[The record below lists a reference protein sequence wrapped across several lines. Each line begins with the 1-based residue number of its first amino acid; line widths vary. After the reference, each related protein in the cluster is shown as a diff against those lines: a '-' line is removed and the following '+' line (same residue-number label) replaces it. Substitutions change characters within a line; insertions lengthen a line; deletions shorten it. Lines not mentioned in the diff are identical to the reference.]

1 MRVRYVFW
9 NKDASLV
16 VLMSKHALMIC
27 SKTLEQKCTVSEMVR
42 IKSGAWEGSGG
53 SRIFVYCTLNHIKYI
68 VSNGDKGIIRTLDVP
83 LYIVRTSGMHLF
95 CLDRE
100 VRARILDIDIG
111 EAKFKLALEDR
122 RFGEVMHMVRHS
134 RLCGQAIVSHLRKKN
149 FPEVALHFV
158 TDAKSKFRT
167 ALACSNIKVA
177 LQMAEDIPDEEIWAE
192 LAHEA
197 MRQGNH
203 QVVEMAFQ
211 HIKFFEGLSFLY
223 LITGNTERLKM
234 MLKIA
239 RHHGDTMSSFHN
251 TLYLGDVAE
260 RVQVLEL
267 SGQLCLAYI
276 TAATHGLEEDA
287 NRLRKILEYAELPV
301 LELPSNAVLLMPPT
315 PIVQADNWPLLETRK
330 TELEEADVTGGE
342 NEGGYESPYE
352 HEEELEADARGGDLD
367 LSLSGRQ
374 QDMLKANDSAGAEA
388 DGGWEADLDLGVDEL
403 DLNMGA
409 WETGRVHVIDQ
420 STGDDLINP
429 QPGKPRD
436 EVWRTSSSHA
446 SDHIAGGDIEG
457 AMVLLNRQI
466 AAVNFAPLE
475 EHFMAV
481 FSASTMSL
489 PALPSTPSIRS
500 LLERNNVGPR
510 HQDESLLLASLRLSA
525 LVNNH
530 LKVAYKAFHAGK
542 FGDAKEQ
549 FLYILHAIPFCVTQ
563 TKPEG
568 NELVELLH
576 ICREYVMAIRIKMFI
591 AETEDPVRN
600 MELPAY
606 FTHCNL
612 QPAHILL
619 ALRLAMAISFKNK
632 NYITSAGMAQR
643 LLELPDM
650 ASERH
655 AELRVKATKILQN
668 SQQKA
673 RNASEIDYEEAKPFV
688 IDCNE
693 LKPIYR
699 GSPSV
704 QCPYCKSSYSSEMD
718 KQLCKTCN
726 VSQIGVS
733 TLGLVVSSKP
743 THQPDSSWVDDRG

>member
-1 MRVRYVFW
+1 M
-9 NKDASLV
+9 
-16 VLMSKHALMIC
+16 
-27 SKTLEQKCTVSEMVR
+27 
-42 IKSGAWEGSGG
+42 
-53 SRIFVYCTLNHIKYI
+53 
-68 VSNGDKGIIRTLDVP
+68 
-83 LYIVRTSGMHLF
+83 
-95 CLDRE
+95 
-100 VRARILDIDIG
+100 
-111 EAKFKLALEDR
+111 
-122 RFGEVMHMVRHS
+122 
-134 RLCGQAIVSHLRKKN
+134 
-149 FPEVALHFV
+149 
-158 TDAKSKFRT
+158 
-167 ALACSNIKVA
+167 
-177 LQMAEDIPDEEIWAE
+177 
-192 LAHEA
+192 
-197 MRQGNH
+197 
-203 QVVEMAFQ
+203 
-211 HIKFFEGLSFLY
+211 
-223 LITGNTERLKM
+223 
-234 MLKIA
+234 
-239 RHHGDTMSSFHN
+239 
-251 TLYLGDVAE
+251 
-260 RVQVLEL
+260 
-267 SGQLCLAYI
+267 
-276 TAATHGLEEDA
+276 
-287 NRLRKILEYAELPV
+287 
-301 LELPSNAVLLMPPT
+301 
-315 PIVQADNWPLLETRK
+315 LETRK

-342 NEGGYESPYE
+342 NEGGYEPPYE

-409 WETGRVHVIDQ
+409 WETGRVHVIGQ

-542 FGDAKEQ
+542 FGDAKKQ

-563 TKPEG
+563 TKLEG

-688 IDCNE
+688 IDCSE

>member
-177 LQMAEDIPDEEIWAE
+177 LQMAEDIPDEDIWAE

-267 SGQLCLAYI
+267 SGQPCLAYI

-287 NRLRKILEYAELPV
+287 N
-301 LELPSNAVLLMPPT
+301 
-315 PIVQADNWPLLETRK
+315 
-330 TELEEADVTGGE
+330 
-342 NEGGYESPYE
+342 
-352 HEEELEADARGGDLD
+352 
-367 LSLSGRQ
+367 
-374 QDMLKANDSAGAEA
+374 
-388 DGGWEADLDLGVDEL
+388 
-403 DLNMGA
+403 
-409 WETGRVHVIDQ
+409 
-420 STGDDLINP
+420 
-429 QPGKPRD
+429 
-436 EVWRTSSSHA
+436 
-446 SDHIAGGDIEG
+446 
-457 AMVLLNRQI
+457 
-466 AAVNFAPLE
+466 
-475 EHFMAV
+475 
-481 FSASTMSL
+481 
-489 PALPSTPSIRS
+489 
-500 LLERNNVGPR
+500 
-510 HQDESLLLASLRLSA
+510 
-525 LVNNH
+525 
-530 LKVAYKAFHAGK
+530 
-542 FGDAKEQ
+542 
-549 FLYILHAIPFCVTQ
+549 
-563 TKPEG
+563 
-568 NELVELLH
+568 
-576 ICREYVMAIRIKMFI
+576 
-591 AETEDPVRN
+591 
-600 MELPAY
+600 
-606 FTHCNL
+606 
-612 QPAHILL
+612 
-619 ALRLAMAISFKNK
+619 
-632 NYITSAGMAQR
+632 
-643 LLELPDM
+643 
-650 ASERH
+650 
-655 AELRVKATKILQN
+655 
-668 SQQKA
+668 
-673 RNASEIDYEEAKPFV
+673 
-688 IDCNE
+688 
-693 LKPIYR
+693 
-699 GSPSV
+699 
-704 QCPYCKSSYSSEMD
+704 
-718 KQLCKTCN
+718 
-726 VSQIGVS
+726 
-733 TLGLVVSSKP
+733 
-743 THQPDSSWVDDRG
+743 